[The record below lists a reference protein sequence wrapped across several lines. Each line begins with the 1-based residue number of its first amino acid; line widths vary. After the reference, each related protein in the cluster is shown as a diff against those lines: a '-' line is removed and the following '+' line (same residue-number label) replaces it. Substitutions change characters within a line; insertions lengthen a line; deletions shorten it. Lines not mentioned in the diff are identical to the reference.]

1 MARVAAPKSSSYDA
15 RLPEINRRKSIKAL
29 RAKPVL
35 TAVDKDALLAL
46 LMDDYLAR
54 NP

>member
-1 MARVAAPKSSSYDA
+1 MAEISAPKAPDYDA
-15 RLPEINRRKSIKAL
+15 RRANLKRRSDIQAL

-35 TAVDKDALLAL
+35 SQTDQTTLLTL